1 PTCDAIALPK
11 AAFGW
16 PASPSSKPWSS
27 SAGTGPLGST
37 ASKYKTTS
45 TSSLSRPKPTSSF
58 WAVWAWGNPNQ
69 VTTSIGHSVAPEQTI
84 TILDP
89 RHPLC
94 GRTLPLVAMMT
105 HAQLGRCCVVRLG
118 PNVERC
124 VPVYAT
130 NLAFAPSSIS
140 PTPLWVGAVEQLL
153 RVIHDIHHATQGV
166 SSDASPSRPRGAAAP
181 ARPPDCS
188 PSALAPPVRRPATA
202 RPRDSARRRATV
214 GSAPTKLITT

>member
-1 PTCDAIALPK
+1 MSCYSRGMQAL
-11 AAFGW
+11 A
-16 PASPSSKPWSS
+16 
-27 SAGTGPLGST
+27 
-37 ASKYKTTS
+37 
-45 TSSLSRPKPTSSF
+45 
-58 WAVWAWGNPNQ
+58 NPNR

-124 VPVYAT
+124 VPVHAT
-130 NLAFAPSSIS
+130 NLAFDPTTIS
-140 PTPLWVGAVEQLL
+140 PTPLSLRAVEQLL

-166 SSDASPSRPRGAAAP
+166 SSDASPSRPRGAAP

-202 RPRDSARRRATV
+202 RPHDSVRRRAPV
-214 GSAPTKLITT
+214 GSAPTTPITT